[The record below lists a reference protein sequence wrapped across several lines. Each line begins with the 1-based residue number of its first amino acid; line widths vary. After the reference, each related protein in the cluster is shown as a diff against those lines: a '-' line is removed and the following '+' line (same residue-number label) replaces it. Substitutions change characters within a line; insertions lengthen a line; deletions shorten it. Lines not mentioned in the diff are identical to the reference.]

1 MQVCLSGRDIGER
14 DINERDVK
22 ETFATY
28 QFTELLLIHIE
39 IRGVSGV
46 LRISQCC
53 DRVARFLRIHKAQ
66 QVQSA

>member
-39 IRGVSGV
+39 I
-46 LRISQCC
+46 
-53 DRVARFLRIHKAQ
+53 
-66 QVQSA
+66 